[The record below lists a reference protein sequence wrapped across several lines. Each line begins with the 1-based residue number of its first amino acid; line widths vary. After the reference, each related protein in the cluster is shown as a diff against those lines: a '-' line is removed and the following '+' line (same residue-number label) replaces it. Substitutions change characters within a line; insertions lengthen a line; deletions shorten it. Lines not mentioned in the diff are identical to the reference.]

1 MKVFE
6 KYKWLVG
13 QIQKRTMNVWGGGIK
28 PLHEE
33 SKLKWTLKGV
43 ILLVEDLLG
52 RMNLNRCLKG
62 LLV

>member
-1 MKVFE
+1 MLLKSINDLSGGDSE
-6 KYKWLVG
+6 KDNECLG
-13 QIQKRTMNVWGGGIK
+13 SIK

-33 SKLKWTLKGV
+33 SKLKWTFKGV

-52 RMNLNRCLKG
+52 RMNLKRCLKG

>member
-1 MKVFE
+1 MLLKSINNLLGGDSE
-6 KYKWLVG
+6 KDNECLG
-13 QIQKRTMNVWGGGIK
+13 STK
-28 PLHEE
+28 PLREE
-33 SKLKWTLKGV
+33 SKLKWTFKGV

>member
-1 MKVFE
+1 MLLKSINDLSGRDSE
-6 KYKWLVG
+6 KDNECLG
-13 QIQKRTMNVWGGGIK
+13 SIK

-33 SKLKWTLKGV
+33 SKLKCTFKGV

-52 RMNLNRCLKG
+52 RMNLKRCLKG

>member
-1 MKVFE
+1 MKSING
-6 KYKWLVG
+6 LVG
-13 QIQKRTMNVWGGGIK
+13 GIQKRIMNVWGGIK

>member
-1 MKVFE
+1 MAWGGDSE
-6 KYKWLVG
+6 KDNECL
-13 QIQKRTMNVWGGGIK
+13 GGGIK

-62 LLV
+62 LLM